1 MQCLTNETPKKQI
14 LKLAI
19 LGAGGAGKSTL
30 ITRLVTGNYIKAD
43 MTVGLDIESW
53 VIDTGNDQFVK
64 VAMFDM
70 GGQHQFRFFQ
80 ESLVIG
86 AKIALLIF
94 DSTSFRSLMQI
105 DEWLDMIESIPPER
119 RLLVGTKIDTED
131 AIDEEDVKE
140 YADSLGIDYILVS
153 SKTGENIEKLLDKIQ
168 IMINE
173 M

>member
-1 MQCLTNETPKKQI
+1 VQCLTNEIPKKQI
-14 LKLAI
+14 VKLAV
-19 LGAGGAGKSTL
+19 LGAGGSGKSTL
-30 ITRLVTGNYIKAD
+30 ITRLVTGNFIETD
-43 MTVGLDIESW
+43 MTVGFDVESW

-64 VAMFDM
+64 VTMFDM

-86 AKIALLIF
+86 AKIALLVF

-105 DEWLDMIESIPPER
+105 NEWIEMIESIPQEL
-119 RLLVGTKIDTED
+119 RLLVGTKIDVED
-131 AIDEEDVKE
+131 AIDEEDIKE

-168 IMINE
+168 TMINE

>member
-1 MQCLTNETPKKQI
+1 M
-14 LKLAI
+14 KLAI
-19 LGAGGAGKSTL
+19 LGAGGSGKSTL
-30 ITRLVTGNYIKAD
+30 ITRLVTGNFIETD
-43 MTVGLDIESW
+43 MTVGFDVESW
-53 VIDTGNDQFVK
+53 VIDTGNNQFVK

-80 ESLVIG
+80 DSLIIG
-86 AKIALLIF
+86 AKIALLVF

-105 DEWLDMIESIPPER
+105 AEWMDMAESIPLDR
-119 RLLVGTKIDTED
+119 RLLVGTKIDVED

-140 YADSLGIDYILVS
+140 YAQSLGIDYILVS
-153 SKTGENIEKLLDKIQ
+153 SKTGENVEKLLDKIQ